1 MAATYT
7 VRPGDTL
14 SDIAERFGVSL
25 DALIAA
31 NPQISDPD
39 RIFPGQVI
47 NIPGHVPPPGMTYV
61 VQAGDTLSDIAQRF
75 GVSLDALIAANPQI
89 SDPDR
94 IFPGEVITIP
104 RTRRTYVVQ
113 AGDTLSDIAQRFGV
127 SLQALIAAN
136 PQISDPDRIFPG
148 QVINIP

>member
-14 SDIAERFGVSL
+14 SGIAERFGVSL

-47 NIPGHVPPPGMTYV
+47 NIP
-61 VQAGDTLSDIAQRF
+61 
-75 GVSLDALIAANPQI
+75 
-89 SDPDR
+89 
-94 IFPGEVITIP
+94 
-104 RTRRTYVVQ
+104 
-113 AGDTLSDIAQRFGV
+113 
-127 SLQALIAAN
+127 
-136 PQISDPDRIFPG
+136 
-148 QVINIP
+148 

>member
-14 SDIAERFGVSL
+14 SGIAE
-25 DALIAA
+25 
-31 NPQISDPD
+31 
-39 RIFPGQVI
+39 
-47 NIPGHVPPPGMTYV
+47 
-61 VQAGDTLSDIAQRF
+61 RF

-127 SLQALIAAN
+127 GLQALIAAN
-136 PQISDPDRIFPG
+136 PQISNPDRIFPG